1 MANFWQKI
9 FENGKIFGK
18 MDFLLQNGNFL
29 AIFISFHIFS
39 ILLHFLSL
47 SIKTKVCSKGIKM
60 RSQKAKYILWLL

>member
-1 MANFWQKI
+1 
-9 FENGKIFGK
+9 

-29 AIFISFHIFS
+29 AILISFHIFS